1 MRPDQLGDFRTP
13 TDPRIHPFD
22 DRIAFVVSQMDLAE
36 DRYVRQVW
44 HWDGAEATPFTSGL
58 NDTSPRWSPSGDRLA
73 FIRKP
78 DDEDATAQL
87 AVMPASGGEAAVVS
101 EFELGV
107 RQIVWLPDGSGLVV
121 VAAEWIEDVKDLDK
135 EERARR
141 PRRVSTADFRGDDQG
156 YTYDKRTHV
165 WVLLLDGSDPVC
177 LTPGD
182 FNEWGINVSPDGST
196 VVFLSKRHD
205 PAGVLPGS
213 QVFTVPVAGGD
224 VTAVTE
230 AGSWGNAVYGPDGS
244 LYVVGDDDL
253 WGHPTVYPL
262 NRVTSDAIEP
272 VTSIDYNLTANP
284 PGQPQGPFFLDGDR
298 ILSTLEF
305 EGRVHVVSL
314 EGDNW
319 TTVIGGDRWVGG
331 FSTHSDGTAIA
342 FVATNPT
349 DPGDLF
355 LLKDGVETRLTDL
368 NAEFKAA
375 ADLVAP
381 QEFTIDHDGVSIA
394 GWVYLPAG
402 EEKVPLLYNI
412 HGGPATQ
419 YGYGF
424 FDEFQVYAGAG
435 YGVVATNPRGSSGYG
450 NDHVRAAIGR
460 WHEEMPPDLLDI
472 LAAVDIAAAAF
483 PRLDKNRMGVMG
495 GSYGGWA
502 TAFVVAHD
510 QRFKSAVAERGL
522 YNWVSF
528 YGTSDIGPWFP
539 RMFTGLSN
547 QTDIQKMWDAGPL
560 SMAHLVM
567 TPTLVLHSEADF
579 RCPIE
584 QAEQFFTAL
593 KSSGCEA
600 ELVRFPSPES
610 HELSRGGSPKHR
622 QERFEIILGWHGP
635 RLIDTTQ
642 E

>member
-1 MRPDQLGDFRTP
+1 MRPEQLGDFKTP
-13 TDPRIHPFD
+13 SDPQLHPVSG
-22 DRIAFVVSQMDLAE
+22 RVAFVVTQMDLDD

-44 HWDGAEATPFTSGL
+44 HWDGSSAAPFTSGPS
-58 NDTSPRWSPSGDRLA
+58 DTSPRWSPSGDRLA

-78 DDEDATAQL
+78 DRDDATPQV
-87 AVMPASGGEAAVVS
+87 AVMPASGGEATVVS
-101 EFELGV
+101 DFELGV
-107 RQIVWLPDGSGLVV
+107 REIAWLPDGSGLVV
-121 VAAEWIEDVKDLDK
+121 VASEWVDESKGLDN
-135 EERARR
+135 EERERR
-141 PRRVSTADFRGDDQG
+141 PRRITTANFRGDNQG

-165 WVLLLDGSDPVC
+165 WRLPLDGTEPVC

-182 FNEWGINVSPDGST
+182 SNEWGVGVDPDGLIVAYQSDS
-196 VVFLSKRHD
+196 FDR
-205 PAGVLPGS
+205 AGVLPGA
-213 QVFTVPVAGGD
+213 QLFTVPLGGGEPSS
-224 VTAVTE
+224 VTGP
-230 AGSWGNAVYGPDGS
+230 GSWGNPTYGPDGAI
-244 LYVVGDDDL
+244 YAVGSDDI
-253 WGHPTVYPL
+253 WAYPAVFAL
-262 NRVTSDAIEP
+262 FRFTSAGTEQVTA
-272 VTSIDYNLTANP
+272 IDYNLSATP
-284 PGQPQGPFFLDGDR
+284 PGQPRGPFFLDDGA

-305 EGRVHVVSL
+305 EGRIHVVSL
-314 EGDNW
+314 GGDSW

-331 FSTHSDGTAIA
+331 FSPNADGSVIA
-342 FVATNPT
+342 FVATSPT

-355 LLKDGVETRLTDL
+355 LLRDGVESRLTDL
-368 NAEFKAA
+368 NAEFKDE
-375 ADLVAP
+375 ADLVEP
-381 QEFTIDHDGVSIA
+381 QEFTIDHDGVRIA
-394 GWVYLPAG
+394 GWVYLPSG
-402 EEKVPLLYNI
+402 DGKVPLLYNI

-424 FDEFQVYAGAG
+424 SDEFQVYAGAG

-450 NDHVRAAIGR
+450 NDHVRAVVGR
-460 WHEEMPPDLLDI
+460 WHEEMPPDLRDI
-472 LAAVDIAAAAF
+472 LAAVDVAAEVF
-483 PRLDKNRMGVMG
+483 PRLDKGRMGVMG

-522 YNWVSF
+522 YNWISF

-547 QTDIQKMWDAGPL
+547 TTDIQKMWDAGPL
-560 SMAHLVM
+560 SMAHLVT
-567 TPTLVLHSEADF
+567 TPTLVLHSETDF

-584 QAEQFFTAL
+584 QGEQFFTAL
-593 KSSGCEA
+593 KSTGCET

-622 QERFEIILGWHGP
+622 LERFEFILEWHGS

>member
-1 MRPDQLGDFRTP
+1 VNPDQLGDFRTP
-13 TDPRIHPFD
+13 SDPQLHPSH
-22 DRIAFVVSQMDLAE
+22 DRIAFVVSQMDLVADE
-36 DRYVRQVW
+36 YVRQIW
-44 HWDGAEATPFTSGL
+44 QWDGASAGPFTSGKS
-58 NDTSPRWSPSGDRLA
+58 DTSPRWSPSGDRLA
-73 FIRKP
+73 FIRKA
-78 DDEDATAQL
+78 DDEHAKPQV
-87 AVMPASGGEAAVVS
+87 AVMSAAGGEAVVVS
-101 EFELGV
+101 DFELGV
-107 RQIVWLPDGSGLVV
+107 REIVWLPDGSGLIV
-121 VAAEWIEDVKDLDK
+121 VAAEWIEGFKDLDK
-135 EERARR
+135 DEMARL
-141 PRRVSTADFRGDDQG
+141 PRRIDEANFRGDNQG
-156 YTYDKRTHV
+156 YTYDRKNHV
-165 WVLLLDGSDPVC
+165 WWLPLDGSDPVC

-182 FNEWGINVSPDGST
+182 FNESGVDVAPDGSA
-196 VVFLSKRHD
+196 VVFLSARHD
-205 PAGVLPGS
+205 PAGVLPGAS
-213 QVFTVPVAGGD
+213 LYTVSVNGSA
-224 VTAVTE
+224 VTAVTGV
-230 AGSWGNAVYGPDGS
+230 GSWGNATYGPKGDLYAAGS
-244 LYVVGDDDL
+244 EDMWDY
-253 WGHPTVYPL
+253 PTVFPL
-262 NRVTSDAIEP
+262 NRLTGDGLEP
-272 VTSIDYNLTANP
+272 LTSIDYNLVGNP
-284 PGQPQGPFFLDGDR
+284 PGQPRGPFFLDDGR

-305 EGRVHVVSL
+305 EGRTHVVSL
-314 EGDNW
+314 EGDSW
-319 TTVIGGDRWVGG
+319 TTVVGGDRWVGG
-331 FSTHSDGTAIA
+331 FSVRPDGSELA
-342 FVATNPT
+342 FVASEPT

-355 LLKDGVETRLTDL
+355 LMKDGTETRLTDL

-375 ADLVAP
+375 ANLVAP

-450 NDHVRAAIGR
+450 RDHVRAAIGR

-472 LAAVDIAAAAF
+472 LAAVDVAADAF
-483 PRLDKNRMGVMG
+483 PRLDKARMGVMG

-522 YNWVSF
+522 YNWISF

-539 RMFTGLSN
+539 RMFTGLSST
-547 QTDIQKMWDAGPL
+547 TDIEKMWNAGPL
-560 SMAHLVM
+560 SMAHLVS

-584 QAEQFFTAL
+584 QGEQFFTVL
-593 KSSGCEA
+593 KSTGCEA
-600 ELVRFPSPES
+600 ELVRFPAPES

-622 QERFEIILGWHGP
+622 KERFEIILGWHGP